1 MKLSC
6 YIVDDE
12 PLAIEVL
19 QSHIERM
26 DNLQIKGT
34 FQNPLKAFQAL
45 HYEPVDL
52 LFLDIQMPTLTGI
65 ELLKSLANAPMV
77 IFTTAHREYALA
89 GFELDVVD
97 YLLKPISFERLLQAI
112 GKVYKYKPRVEKA
125 KEEPP
130 AESFLFVQEGNKTT
144 KLPLDEILYIESQR
158 DFVKI
163 ITTDRSVKTQERTG
177 VLEQKL
183 RRKGFL
189 RIHRSFIVPVAK
201 IESWSAYEVE
211 IKKHKLPI
219 GRTFSNEVLKILKTG
234 ANHQ

>member
-26 DNLQIKGT
+26 DNLEIKGT

-45 HYEPVDL
+45 HCEPVDL

-65 ELLKSLANAPMV
+65 ELLKSLTNAPMV
-77 IFTTAHREYALA
+77 IFTTAHREYALT

-112 GKVYKYKPRVEKA
+112 GKVYKYKQGVPQH
-125 KEEPP
+125 KEEPLTD
-130 AESFLFVQEGNKTT
+130 SFLCVQEGSKTI
-144 KLPLDEILYIESQR
+144 KIPLDEILYIESQR
-158 DFVKI
+158 DYVKI
-163 ITTDRSVKTQERTG
+163 ITTARSVKVQERTG

-183 RRKGFL
+183 RQKGFL
-189 RIHRSFIVPVAK
+189 RIHRSFIVPVVK
-201 IESWSAYEVE
+201 IDSWSACEVG
-211 IKKHKLPI
+211 IKGHVLPI
-219 GRTFSNEVLKILKTG
+219 GRTFSNEVLKVLKGETG
-234 ANHQ
+234 H

>member
-19 QSHIERM
+19 QAHIGRM
-26 DNLQIKGT
+26 DNLEIKGT

-45 HYEPVDL
+45 HQEPVDL

-77 IFTTAHREYALA
+77 IFTTAHREYALT

-112 GKVYKYKPRVEKA
+112 GKVYKYQPGVEKA

-130 AESFLFVQEGNKTT
+130 AESFLCVQEGNKTI
-144 KLPLDEILYIESQR
+144 KILLGDILYIESQR
-158 DFVKI
+158 DYVKI
-163 ITTDRSVKTQERTG
+163 ITAERSVKVQERTG
-177 VLEQKL
+177 VFEQKL
-183 RRKGFL
+183 REKGFL

-201 IESWSAYEVE
+201 VESWSTCEVG
-211 IKKHKLPI
+211 IKEHILPI
-219 GRTFSNEVLKILKTG
+219 GRTFSNEVLKILKAETG
-234 ANHQ
+234 D

>member
-26 DNLQIKGT
+26 DSLQVKGT
-34 FQNPLKAFQAL
+34 FQNPVKAFQAL
-45 HYEPVDL
+45 HDAPVDL

-77 IFTTAHREYALA
+77 IFTTAHREYALT

-112 GKVYKYKPRVEKA
+112 GKVYKYKAGVAGASEG
-125 KEEPP
+125 PP
-130 AESFLFVQEGNKTT
+130 AESFLCVQEGNKTI
-144 KLPLDEILYIESQR
+144 KIPLDDILYIESQR
-158 DFVKI
+158 DYVKI
-163 ITTDRSVKTQERTG
+163 ITTSRSVKTQERTG

-183 RRKGFL
+183 RGKGFL
-189 RIHRSFIVPVAK
+189 RIHRSFIVPVAR
-201 IESWSAYEVE
+201 IESWSAYEVG
-211 IKKHKLPI
+211 IKEHTIPI
-219 GRTFSNEVLKILKTG
+219 GRTFSNEVLKTLKAETG
-234 ANHQ
+234 D